1 MVASTGNQ
9 RNLFGRDGLAAGKTP
24 VSTPAASIAVDFSDG
39 DVDAFS
45 LTERRPEVSWTRPLS
60 LPLIVAFEDEHVFVG
75 NGRR

>member
-9 RNLFGRDGLAAGKTP
+9 RNLFDRDGLAAGKTP
-24 VSTPAASIAVDFSDG
+24 VSTPAASIAVDFGDG

-45 LTERRPEVSWTRPLS
+45 LTERRAGVSWTRPLS
-60 LPLIVAFEDEHVFVG
+60 LPLIVAFEDEYVFVG